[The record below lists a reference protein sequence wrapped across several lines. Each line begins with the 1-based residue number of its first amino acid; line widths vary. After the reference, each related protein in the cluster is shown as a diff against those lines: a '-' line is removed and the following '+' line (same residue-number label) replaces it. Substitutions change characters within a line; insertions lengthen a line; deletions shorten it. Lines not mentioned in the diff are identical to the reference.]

1 VYFVKAVH
9 ETAHG
14 AAFGLKYPTANKW
27 FGIFANLPIG
37 LPFSVAF
44 KGYHLEHH
52 RVRVIVF
59 QHRYTII
66 AKMNI
71 NDRKLTHIPNITI
84 QTINELSVPR
94 R

>member
-1 VYFVKAVH
+1 MDGFVWLKLILSPIIVILAVH

-14 AAFGLKYPTANKW
+14 AAFGIKYPTANKW

-52 RVRVIVF
+52 RVKIF
-59 QHRYTII
+59 
-66 AKMNI
+66 A
-71 NDRKLTHIPNITI
+71 
-84 QTINELSVPR
+84 PR
-94 R
+94 SFS